1 MSMADGPDFERPG
14 LAACPGC
21 VALPATGVASASG
34 QSGET
39 LYLSLPAIH
48 CAGCIATVE
57 RGLLSRPDVFAA
69 RVNLNRKQVQITHAP
84 MTAPDALID
93 HLTGLGIEARLLDR
107 DALGAMGDTAGRAL
121 LIRIAIAGFAMMN
134 VMLMSVAIWSGAA
147 DATRTLFHWLS
158 AAIALPAVLYAA
170 QPFFRNA
177 LTALR
182 VGRLNMDVP
191 ISLALVLASGMSLY
205 ETAAGGHEAYFDA
218 ALSLTFFLLC
228 GRYLDH
234 RCRTTA
240 RSAARELAA
249 LEVPRVIRQTTEGR
263 ETVRLEHAQIGDH
276 IVVLA
281 GARAP
286 VDGVVIDGS
295 STLDRALLTG
305 ESLPVAAQIDSA
317 ISAGELNLTGP
328 LILRATAVGADTSLR
343 RMVTMIDAAESARN
357 RYTALADRAA
367 RIYAPVV
374 HLLAFAAFIGW
385 VIVSGDARLAL
396 NIAIATLIITCP
408 CALGLA
414 VPAVSTAA
422 AGKLFRAGVLV
433 KNGTALERIAETDVV
448 VFDKT
453 GTLTEGQ
460 LEVALLELLS
470 EDEKSVTL
478 ALAQSST
485 HPISQAI
492 ALGLNT
498 IGQHAAPLTNIT
510 EVPGQGLQ
518 ARFNNQ
524 QVRLGSAA
532 FTGATSNAA
541 TGAWLRIGDRPAVH
555 LTLQAN
561 LRDGA
566 AEMIAALQAKGTEIH
581 LISGDT
587 PAATRA
593 VADTLN
599 IANSHAEQSP
609 ADKIAYLNTLADQ
622 GHKVLMVGDGLND
635 TGALASAYASVAPA
649 AAADAARAASDV
661 VLLGRSLAPLP
672 DLIYTARSAKRRILE
687 NFSIAAGYNA
697 LVIPLAVLGYV
708 TPLLAAIAMST
719 SSITVLLN
727 ALRLTRKAPS

>member
-1 MSMADGPDFERPG
+1 MSMAESPG
-14 LAACPGC
+14 FAACPGC
-21 VALPATGVASASG
+21 VALPAAGQAPASG
-34 QSGET
+34 QTGET

-57 RGLLSRPDVFAA
+57 RGLLARDDVFDA
-69 RVNLNRKQVQITHAP
+69 RVNLNRKQVQIIHAP
-84 MTAPDALID
+84 LTAPDTLID
-93 HLTGLGIEARLLDR
+93 HVTGLGIEARLLDR
-107 DALGAMGDTAGRAL
+107 DALGATGDEAGRAL

-134 VMLMSVAIWSGAA
+134 VMLMSVAIWSGAQE
-147 DATRTLFHWLS
+147 ATRTLFHWMS
-158 AAIALPAVLYAA
+158 AAIALPAVVYAA

-177 LTALR
+177 WTALQ

-191 ISLALVLASGMSLY
+191 ISLALILASGMSLY
-205 ETAAGGHEAYFDA
+205 ETAAGGHDAYFDA

-249 LEVPRVIRQTTEGR
+249 LEVPRVIRETAEGR
-263 ETVRLEHAQIGDH
+263 ETIKLDQAQIDDR

-286 VDGVVIDGS
+286 VDGVVIEGA

-305 ESLPVAAQIDSA
+305 ESLPVAAQAGSA

-367 RIYAPVV
+367 RIYAPLV
-374 HLLAFAAFIGW
+374 HLLAFAAFVGW
-385 VIVSGDARLAL
+385 VIISGDARLAL
-396 NIAIATLIITCP
+396 NIAIAVLIITCP

-460 LEVALLELLS
+460 LEVASITALS
-470 EDEKSVTL
+470 DTAKSVAL

-485 HPISQAI
+485 HPIAQAI
-492 ALGLNT
+492 AMGLSADET
-498 IGQHAAPLTNIT
+498 SAATLSDIVETA
-510 EVPGQGLQ
+510 GQGLQ
-518 ARFNNQ
+518 AQFEGQ
-524 QVRLGSAA
+524 DARLGSAA
-532 FTGATSNAA
+532 FTGAKPTEMP
-541 TGAWLRIGDRPAVH
+541 GAWLRIGTAVPVH
-555 LTLQAN
+555 LTLQAS
-561 LRDGA
+561 LREGA
-566 AEMIAALQAKGTEIH
+566 SEMIAALQGNGTEVH

-593 VADTLN
+593 VAEALN
-599 IANSHAEQSP
+599 ITRFHAEQSP
-609 ADKIAYLNTLADQ
+609 ADKIAYLNELTDQ

-697 LVIPLAVLGYV
+697 LVIPLALLGFV

-727 ALRLTRKAPS
+727 ALRLSRKTSQ

>member
-1 MSMADGPDFERPG
+1 MSVTEAPG
-14 LAACPGC
+14 FAACPGC
-21 VALPATGVASASG
+21 VALPAAKAGTGSSQA
-34 QSGET
+34 GET
-39 LYLSLPAIH
+39 LHLSLPAIH

-57 RGLLSRPDVFAA
+57 RGLLGRDDVYAA
-69 RVNLNRKQVQITHAP
+69 RVNLNRKQVEITHDP
-84 MTAPDALID
+84 LTEPETLMD
-93 HLTGLGIEARLLDR
+93 HLAGLGIEARLLDR
-107 DALGAMGDTAGRAL
+107 DALGATGDTVGRAL

-134 VMLMSVAIWSGAA
+134 VMLMSVAIWSGAG

-158 AAIALPAVLYAA
+158 AAISMPAVLYAA

-177 LTALR
+177 WTALR

-191 ISLALVLASGMSLY
+191 ISLALILASGMSLY

-234 RCRTTA
+234 RCRSTA

-249 LEVPRVIRQTTEGR
+249 LEVPRVLRETAQGR
-263 ETVRLEHAQIGDH
+263 ETIKLADAQIGDH

-286 VDGVVIDGS
+286 VDGTVISGE
-295 STLDRALLTG
+295 STLDRAILTG
-305 ESLPVAAQIDSA
+305 ESLPVAAASG
-317 ISAGELNLTGP
+317 STVNAGELNLSGP
-328 LILRATAVGADTSLR
+328 LTLRATAVGADTSLR

-367 RIYAPVV
+367 QVYAPVV
-374 HLLAFAAFIGW
+374 HLLSFFAFAGW
-385 VIVSGDARLAL
+385 VYATGDARLAL

-422 AGKLFRAGVLV
+422 AGRLFREGLLV

-460 LEVALLELLS
+460 LAVDALNDIDPAVAG
-470 EDEKSVTL
+470 VAF
-478 ALAQSST
+478 ALAQSSS
-485 HPISQAI
+485 HPVSRAL
-492 ALGLNT
+492 ALGLEDAGIT
-498 IGQHAAPLTNIT
+498 PAPLTQIT
-510 EVPGQGLQ
+510 EHPGAGLT
-518 ARFNNQ
+518 ALWNGKT
-524 QVRLGSAA
+524 VRLGSAA
-532 FTGATSNAA
+532 HTGGTATDHP
-541 TGAWLRIGDRPAVH
+541 GAWVQIEDAPAVH
-555 LTLQAN
+555 LALRATLRAGAQEMMQA
-561 LRDGA
+561 LH
-566 AEMIAALQAKGTEIH
+566 KTGTQVH

-587 PAATRA
+587 PAATQA
-593 VADTLN
+593 VAQELGIETF
-599 IANSHAEQSP
+599 AASQSP
-609 ADKIAYLNTLADQ
+609 ADKIAYLEALAQ
-622 GHKVLMVGDGLND
+622 AGHKPLMVGDGLND

-661 VLLGRSLAPLP
+661 VLLGASIAPLP
-672 DLIYTARSAKRRILE
+672 DLIATARSAKRRILE
-687 NFSIAAGYNA
+687 NFGIAAGYNA
-697 LVIPLAVLGYV
+697 LVIPLAVAGFV

-719 SSITVLLN
+719 SSITVLSN
-727 ALRLTRKAPS
+727 AMRLTRGSR

>member
-1 MSMADGPDFERPG
+1 MSLAENPG
-14 LAACPGC
+14 FAACPGC
-21 VALPATGVASASG
+21 VALPAARGATSSDRA
-34 QSGET
+34 GET
-39 LYLSLPAIH
+39 LHLSLPAIH

-57 RGLLSRPDVFAA
+57 RGLLARDDVYAA
-69 RVNLNRKQVQITHAP
+69 RVNLNRKQVEITHSP
-84 MTAPDALID
+84 LTSPEALIEL
-93 HLTGLGIEARLLDR
+93 LTDLGIEARLLDR
-107 DALGAMGDTAGRAL
+107 DALGDTRDVQGRAL
-121 LIRIAIAGFAMMN
+121 LLRIAIAGFAMMN
-134 VMLMSVAIWSGAA
+134 VMLMSVAIWSGAG

-158 AAIALPAVLYAA
+158 AAISLPAVLFAA

-177 LTALR
+177 WTALR

-191 ISLALVLASGMSLY
+191 ISLALILASGMSLF

-234 RCRTTA
+234 RCRSTA

-249 LEVPRVIRQTTEGR
+249 LEVPRVLRETPQGR
-263 ETVRLEHAQIGDH
+263 ETVKLSEAQIGDH

-286 VDGVVIDGS
+286 VDGTVIDGQ
-295 STLDRALLTG
+295 STLDRAILTG
-305 ESLPVAAQIDSA
+305 ESLPVAATSGSA
-317 ISAGELNLTGP
+317 VNAGELNLSGP
-328 LILRATAVGADTSLR
+328 LVLRATAVGADTSLR

-367 RIYAPVV
+367 QVYAPVV
-374 HLLAFAAFIGW
+374 HLLSFAAFAGW
-385 VIVSGDARLAL
+385 FFATGDARFSL

-422 AGKLFRAGVLV
+422 AGKLFRAGLLV

-460 LEVALLELLS
+460 LEVAALETL
-470 EDEKSVTL
+470 DDTAKSVAL
-478 ALAQSST
+478 ALAQNST
-485 HPISQAI
+485 HPVAQALAI
-492 ALGLNT
+492 GLDKAAIT
-498 IGQHAAPLTNIT
+498 PAPLTDIVEIAGKGLRANFGGQ
-510 EVPGQGLQ
+510 EVL
-518 ARFNNQ
+518 
-524 QVRLGSAA
+524 LGSAT
-532 FTGATSNAA
+532 FTQATPTEAP
-541 TGAWLRIGDRPAVH
+541 GAWLRIAQSTPVH
-555 LTLQAN
+555 LTLTAS

-566 AEMIAALQAKGTEIH
+566 VEVVETLQAKGTDIH

-587 PAATRA
+587 PAATQA
-593 VADTLN
+593 VANALGITRFQG
-599 IANSHAEQSP
+599 EQSP
-609 ADKIAYLNTLADQ
+609 ADKVAYLDALAAQ
-622 GHKVLMVGDGLND
+622 GRKVLMVGDGLND

-661 VLLGRSLAPLP
+661 VLLGRSLSPLP
-672 DLIYTARSAKRRILE
+672 DLIHTSRSAKRRILE
-687 NFSIAAGYNA
+687 NFAIAAGYNA
-697 LVIPLAVLGYV
+697 IVIPLAVAGFV
-708 TPLLAAIAMST
+708 TPLLAAIAMSS

-727 ALRLTRKAPS
+727 AMRVTRGAKS